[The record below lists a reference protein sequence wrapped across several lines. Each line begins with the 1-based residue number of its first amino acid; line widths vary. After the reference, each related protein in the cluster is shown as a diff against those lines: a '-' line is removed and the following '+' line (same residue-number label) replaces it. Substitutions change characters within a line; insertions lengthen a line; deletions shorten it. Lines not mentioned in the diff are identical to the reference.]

1 MKGLRMASK
10 RKTRRLHLRLDTE
23 DHERLE
29 TISEYYGLSLADS
42 LRIAIR
48 AMLRQIGFNHA
59 KE

>member
-1 MKGLRMASK
+1 MASK